1 MAAVEAEHQNR
12 ADETDEIPF
21 KDGDS
26 DICQQLMDRY
36 AKSSA
41 SQHRHLVATAAAMRS
56 ILTSESLPPSPPAY
70 FAAAISS
77 LDSSTEDPM
86 AVSALLTF
94 LSIVVPLVPD
104 GGISAA
110 MAREAVGVLVKP
122 IDGEGEKKLGV
133 ASLRAGVKCIGT
145 LLVGFCDLDDWESI
159 RIGFGSLLKFSID
172 KRPKVR
178 RCAQECLEKLF
189 GSLLSSTLIKEASDT
204 LYALLKE
211 HKSVLSELSSKKI
224 VEGSKVESALKSENA
239 EAAHVLNV
247 LSATVPFLSAEV
259 SSCVFSELCKLMGSQ
274 FSPLTRQIL
283 KAIDTIFKSSEDTVV
298 VPEIEGVITSLTGYV
313 SLHEKNPA
321 DTVLHVSTLLKS
333 ALEKANSTEAT
344 LCLRQLPLVCGSL
357 AGLLTSEDDVASQ
370 ASVILK
376 DLISSYID
384 TDNLLTE
391 KSLSSE
397 DEDNLAGGDNINAAR
412 SVCTVFESTL
422 NSCDGIPK
430 EHILTVTGLLIE
442 KLGGISYILAKDIIL
457 KLADMM
463 KNAAGGTSSSQYVQQ
478 CIGAAVVAMGPVKLL
493 TLLPITL
500 HAESHSCTN
509 AWLIPILRR
518 HIVGASLEYYV
529 DHIVPLAKSL
539 MLTSKEAKKSGHGK
553 TLRTCGHELLKLL
566 PAFCNYPI
574 DVPQKFGS
582 LVKLMV
588 KFIKKKSFMHE
599 AVAVSLQMLVNQN
612 KRKPKPS
619 TDMDDEENANISEDA
634 KPEVDSRFHY
644 SKKASVKNMKTLASS
659 SAELLQTLVDVLTAS
674 GTQISADFKVAI
686 GCLAST
692 LDSSVRKK
700 ILISLLNKFD
710 PAGESEI
717 EGQVNQSNDSNDE
730 EKDNNSATKTQLKR
744 SAVLDLASSFVEGAK
759 EDLIE
764 LIYNLVRQSFQAT
777 DEADLRGAYNTLS
790 RILEEHGWFCSSHF
804 AEVIEML
811 LSHKTPEDEAS
822 SKSRFAC
829 FHVLMAHGIQSSSEE
844 ENEKAFLILNE
855 MILTLKDGKEEH
867 RKAACDALVMVYTTL
882 KNSSS
887 MNSDELCPKLI
898 NMISGYISG
907 TSPHI
912 RSGAVSALSVL
923 IYKDPEIC
931 LSSPELLS
939 SVLSLLHT
947 KSIEIIKVSL
957 PLVPL
962 KYVFSLSF
970 SLVIVYL
977 QAVLGFVKVLVS
989 TSQAQDLQSLLQNL
1003 LYEILPWSSVSR
1015 HYFKSKVTIIVEI
1028 MIRKCGTR
1036 AVQLATPDKHKSFL
1050 QTVLENRSSKAKDK
1064 DETNDSQTTF
1074 IDSSREPRKR
1084 NHSSETTAKQDGG
1097 KEHNKFKRHKNT
1109 HHSDTNGR
1117 TGPKRPGTRNFGK
1130 HREASGNNHKS
1141 GKDTRKPNRFR
1152 KAS

>member
-12 ADETDEIPF
+12 ADETDEISF

-189 GSLLSSTLIKEASDT
+189 GSLLSSTVIKEASDT

-224 VEGSKVESALKSENA
+224 VQGSKVESTLKSENA

-247 LSATVPFLSAEV
+247 LSATIPFLSAEV
-259 SSCVFSELCKLMGSQ
+259 SSSVFSELCKLMGSH

-357 AGLLTSEDDVASQ
+357 AGLLTSEEDVASQ

-391 KSLSSE
+391 GSLSSE

-430 EHILTVTGLLIE
+430 EHILTVTALLIE

-463 KNAAGGTSSSQYVQQ
+463 KNAAGGTSSSHYVQQ

-612 KRKPKPS
+612 KRKPKLS

-882 KNSSS
+882 KSSSS

-947 KSIEIIKVSL
+947 KSIEIIK
-957 PLVPL
+957 
-962 KYVFSLSF
+962 
-970 SLVIVYL
+970 
-977 QAVLGFVKVLVS
+977 AVLGFVKVLVS

-1015 HYFKSKVTIIVEI
+1015 YYFKSKVTIIVEI

-1064 DETNDSQTTF
+1064 DETNDSQTTS

-1084 NHSSETTAKQDGG
+1084 NHSSEATAKQDGG
-1097 KEHNKFKRHKNT
+1097 KEHNKFKRHKST

-1117 TGPKRPGTRNFGK
+1117 RTGPKRPSNRNFGK
-1130 HREASGNNHKS
+1130 HRVASGNNHKS

>member
-1 MAAVEAEHQNR
+1 MAA
-12 ADETDEIPF
+12 ADENDEISF
-21 KDGDS
+21 KDGGDS

-77 LDSSTEDPM
+77 LDTSTAADPM

-94 LSIVVPLVPD
+94 LSIVVPLVPQ
-104 GGISAA
+104 GGVSAP
-110 MAREAVGVLVKP
+110 MAREAVSVLVRP
-122 IDGEGEKKLGV
+122 IDGEGEKLGV

-159 RIGFGSLLKFSID
+159 RIGFGSILKFSID

-189 GSLLSSTLIKEASDT
+189 GSLRLTTVVKEASDA
-204 LYALLKE
+204 LFALLKE
-211 HKSVLSELSSKKI
+211 HKSVLYELSSRKV
-224 VEGSKVESALKSENA
+224 VEGSKAESALKSENA

-247 LSATVPFLSAEV
+247 MSATIPFLSAEV
-259 SSCVFSELCKLMGSQ
+259 ISSVFSELCKLMGSR

-283 KAIDTIFKSSEDTVV
+283 KGIDTIFKSSEDDAVV
-298 VPEIEGVITSLTGYV
+298 VPEIEGVIASLTSYV
-313 SLHEKNPA
+313 SLHDKNPA
-321 DTVLHVSTLLKS
+321 DTVVHASTLLKS
-333 ALEKANSTEAT
+333 ALEKAEPT

-370 ASVILK
+370 SSVILK

-384 TDNLLTE
+384 TDNLLAE
-391 KSLSSE
+391 GSLSGE
-397 DEDNLAGGDNINAAR
+397 DEDDLTGGDNINAAR

-430 EHILTVTGLLIE
+430 EHILTVIALLIE
-442 KLGGISYILAKDIIL
+442 KLGDLSYILAKDIIL

-478 CIGAAVVAMGPVKLL
+478 CIGAAVVAMGPAKLL

-500 HAESHSCTN
+500 NAESHSCTN
-509 AWLIPILRR
+509 AWLIPILKK

-539 MLTSKEAKKSGHGK
+539 MLVSKEAKKSGHGK

-566 PAFCNYPI
+566 PAFCNYPT

-588 KFIKKKSFMHE
+588 KFIKKKTFMHE

-612 KRKPKPS
+612 KKMPQPS
-619 TDMDDEENANISEDA
+619 TDADEENTNISEDA

-644 SKKASVKNMKTLASS
+644 SKKASVKNMKALASS
-659 SAELLQTLVDVLTAS
+659 STELLQTLVDVLTAS
-674 GTQISADFKVAI
+674 GTQISSDFKAAI

-692 LDSSVRKK
+692 LDSSVKKK

-717 EGQVNQSNDSNDE
+717 EGQVNQSNDSIDE
-730 EKDNNSATKTQLKR
+730 EKDNRSATKTQLKR

-759 EDLIE
+759 EDLIK
-764 LIYNLVRQSFQAT
+764 LIYILVRQSFQAT

-790 RILEEHGWFCSSHF
+790 RILEEHGWFCSSRF
-804 AEVIEML
+804 AEVVEML

-882 KNSSS
+882 KSSSS

-947 KSIEIIKVSL
+947 KSIEIIK
-957 PLVPL
+957 
-962 KYVFSLSF
+962 
-970 SLVIVYL
+970 
-977 QAVLGFVKVLVS
+977 AVLGFVKVLVS
-989 TSQAQDLQSLLQNL
+989 TSQAQDLQNLLQNL

-1015 HYFKSKVTIIVEI
+1015 HYFKSKL
-1028 MIRKCGTR
+1028 R
-1036 AVQLATPDKHKSFL
+1036 L
-1050 QTVLENRSSKAKDK
+1050 
-1064 DETNDSQTTF
+1064 
-1074 IDSSREPRKR
+1074 
-1084 NHSSETTAKQDGG
+1084 
-1097 KEHNKFKRHKNT
+1097 
-1109 HHSDTNGR
+1109 
-1117 TGPKRPGTRNFGK
+1117 
-1130 HREASGNNHKS
+1130 
-1141 GKDTRKPNRFR
+1141 
-1152 KAS
+1152 

>member
-12 ADETDEIPF
+12 ADETDEISF

-189 GSLLSSTLIKEASDT
+189 GSLLSSTVIKEASDT

-321 DTVLHVSTLLKS
+321 DTVLHVSTLLKN
-333 ALEKANSTEAT
+333 ALEKANSVEPTF
-344 LCLRQLPLVCGSL
+344 CLRQLPLVCGSL
-357 AGLLTSEDDVASQ
+357 AGLLTSEEDVASQ

-391 KSLSSE
+391 GSLSSE

-412 SVCTVFESTL
+412 SVCTVFFESTL

-430 EHILTVTGLLIE
+430 EHILTVTALLIE

-463 KNAAGGTSSSQYVQQ
+463 KNAAGGSSSSHYVLLTFGMGLVQKAVQQ

-947 KSIEIIKVSL
+947 KSIEIIK
-957 PLVPL
+957 
-962 KYVFSLSF
+962 
-970 SLVIVYL
+970 
-977 QAVLGFVKVLVS
+977 AVLGFVKVLVS

-1015 HYFKSKVTIIVEI
+1015 HYFKTKVTIIVEI

-1064 DETNDSQTTF
+1064 DETNDSQTTS

-1097 KEHNKFKRHKNT
+1097 NEHNKFKRHKST

-1117 TGPKRPGTRNFGK
+1117 RTGPKRPGNRNFGK
-1130 HREASGNNHKS
+1130 HWEASGNNHKS
-1141 GKDTRKPNRFR
+1141 GKDTRKPSRFR

>member
-1 MAAVEAEHQNR
+1 MAAAVEAQHQNR
-12 ADETDEIPF
+12 GDENEEISF

-77 LDSSTEDPM
+77 LDSSTAADPM

-94 LSIVVPLVPD
+94 LSIVVPLVPR
-104 GGISAA
+104 GGILAP
-110 MAREAVGVLVKP
+110 MAREAVGVLVRP
-122 IDGEGEKKLGV
+122 VDGEGEKLGV

-159 RIGFGSLLKFSID
+159 RIGFGSLLTFSID

-189 GSLLSSTLIKEASDT
+189 GSLRLSSTVIKEASDT

-211 HKSVLSELSSKKI
+211 HKPVLSELSSRKV
-224 VEGSKVESALKSENA
+224 VEGSKVESTLKSESA

-247 LSATVPFLSAEV
+247 LSATIPFLSAEV
-259 SSCVFSELCKLMGSQ
+259 SCSVFSELCELMGSQ

-283 KAIDTIFKSSEDTVV
+283 KAIDTIFKSSDDAVV
-298 VPEIEGVITSLTGYV
+298 VPEIEVVIASLTSYV
-313 SLHEKNPA
+313 SLHEKNPS
-321 DTVLHVSTLLKS
+321 DTIVHASTLLKS
-333 ALEKANSTEAT
+333 ALEKANSVEPT

-357 AGLLTSEDDVASQ
+357 AGLLTSEEDVASQ
-370 ASVILK
+370 ASVVLK
-376 DLISSYID
+376 DLINSHID
-384 TDNLLTE
+384 TDNLMAE
-391 KSLSSE
+391 ESLSSE
-397 DEDNLAGGDNINAAR
+397 DEDNLTGGDNINAAR
-412 SVCTVFESTL
+412 SVCSVFESTL
-422 NSCDGIPK
+422 NSCDGIPN
-430 EHILTVTGLLIE
+430 EHILTATALLIE
-442 KLGGISYILAKDIIL
+442 KLGDLSYILAKDIIL

-463 KNAAGGTSSSQYVQQ
+463 KKATGGISSSQYVQQ
-478 CIGAAVVAMGPVKLL
+478 CIGAAVVAMGPAKLL

-500 HAESHSCTN
+500 YTESHSCTN
-509 AWLIPILRR
+509 AWLIPILRK

-529 DHIVPLAKSL
+529 DHIVPLAKYL
-539 MLTSKEAKKSGHGK
+539 MLASKEAKKSGHGK

-612 KRKPKPS
+612 KRMPKPS
-619 TDMDDEENANISEDA
+619 TDVDEENNNISEDA

-674 GTQISADFKVAI
+674 GAQISADFKAAI

-692 LDSSVRKK
+692 LDSSVKKK

-717 EGQVNQSNDSNDE
+717 EGQVNQSNDSIDE
-730 EKDNNSATKTQLKR
+730 EKDNRSATKTQLKR

-822 SKSRFAC
+822 SRSRFAC
-829 FHVLMAHGIQSSSEE
+829 FHVLMAHGIQSFSEE

-882 KNSSS
+882 KNSPS

-931 LSSPELLS
+931 LLSPELLS
-939 SVLSLLHT
+939 SVLELLHT
-947 KSIEIIKVSL
+947 KSIEIIK
-957 PLVPL
+957 
-962 KYVFSLSF
+962 
-970 SLVIVYL
+970 
-977 QAVLGFVKVLVS
+977 AVLGFVKVLVS

-1036 AVQLATPDKHKSFL
+1036 AVQLATPDKHKTFL
-1050 QTVLENRSSKAKDK
+1050 QTVLENRSSKAKEK
-1064 DETNDSQTTF
+1064 DETNDSQTTS

-1084 NHSSETTAKQDGG
+1084 NHSSETTARQDGG
-1097 KEHNKFKRHKNT
+1097 KEHNKFKRHKST
-1109 HHSDTNGR
+1109 HHSDTNGSR
-1117 TGPKRPGTRNFGK
+1117 TGPKRPGNRSFGK

-1141 GKDTRKPNRFR
+1141 GKDTRKPQKNRFR
-1152 KAS
+1152 KAP

>member
-1 MAAVEAEHQNR
+1 MAAFETGQQDR
-12 ADETDEIPF
+12 ADENDEIAF
-21 KDGDS
+21 KDGDT

-56 ILTSESLPPSPPAY
+56 ILTAESLPPSPPAF

-77 LDSSTEDPM
+77 LDSSTADPM

-94 LSIVVPLVPD
+94 LSLVVPLVPP
-104 GGISAA
+104 GEISAT
-110 MAREAVGVLVKP
+110 MAREAVIVLVNR
-122 IDGEGEKKLGV
+122 IDGEGDKLGV

-145 LLVGFCDLDDWESI
+145 LLIGFCDLDDWESI
-159 RIGFGSLLKFSID
+159 RIGFASLLKFAID

-189 GSLLSSTLIKEASDT
+189 ASLRSSTVIKEASNT
-204 LYALLKE
+204 VYGLLKE
-211 HKSVLSELSSKKI
+211 HKPVLSELSSTKME
-224 VEGSKVESALKSENA
+224 EGSKVESTLKPENA

-247 LSATVPFLSAEV
+247 LSAIIPFLSAKV
-259 SSCVFSELCKLMGSQ
+259 SSKVFSELCKLMTSQ

-283 KAIDTIFKSSEDTVV
+283 KAIDSIFKNSEDTVI
-298 VPEIEGVITSLTGYV
+298 VPEIEGVITSLTNYL
-313 SLHEKNPA
+313 SLHDKNPA
-321 DTVLHVSTLLKS
+321 DTIVHVSTLLKS
-333 ALEKANSTEAT
+333 ALEKAYSDEPL
-344 LCLRQLPLVCGSL
+344 LCLRKLPLVCGSL
-357 AGLLTSEDDVASQ
+357 AGLLTSADDVASQ
-370 ASVILK
+370 VSVILK

-384 TDNLLTE
+384 TNNLLTE
-391 KSLSSE
+391 RSLLCE
-397 DEDNLAGGDNINAAR
+397 DEDNLTGGGNINAAR
-412 SVCTVFESTL
+412 SVCRVFESTL

-430 EHILTVTGLLIE
+430 ECILTVTALLIE
-442 KLGGISYILAKDIIL
+442 KLGELSYILANNIIF
-457 KLADMM
+457 KLADIM
-463 KNAAGGTSSSQYVQQ
+463 KNATGDNSSSQYVQQ
-478 CIGAAVVAMGPVKLL
+478 CIGSAVVAMGPVRLL

-500 HAESHSCTN
+500 HAESHSCEN
-509 AWLIPILRR
+509 DWLIPILRR
-518 HIVGASLEYYV
+518 YIVGATLDYYV
-529 DHIVPLAKSL
+529 KHIVPLAKSL
-539 MLTSKEAKKSGHGK
+539 MLASKGAKKSAHGK
-553 TLRTCGHELLKLL
+553 KLRPCGHELLRLL
-566 PAFCNYPI
+566 PAFCNYPT
-574 DVPQKFGS
+574 DVPQNFGS
-582 LVKLMV
+582 LAKLMA

-612 KRKPKPS
+612 KRIPKPS
-619 TDMDDEENANISEDA
+619 TDMGEAKADISEDS
-634 KPEVDSRFHY
+634 KPEFESRFHY
-644 SKKASVKNMKTLASS
+644 SRKASTKNLKALASS
-659 SAELLQTLVDVLTAS
+659 SAVLLQTLVDLFTVS
-674 GTQISADFKVAI
+674 GTEIRADFKAAI

-717 EGQVNQSNDSNDE
+717 EGKVDQSNDSMDE
-730 EKDNNSATKTQLKR
+730 EKDNRSTTKTQLKR

-764 LIYNLVRQSFQAT
+764 LIYNLVRQSFLAT
-777 DEADLRGAYNTLS
+777 NEADLRGAYETLS
-790 RILEEHGWFCSSHF
+790 RLLEEHGWFCSSHF
-804 AEVIEML
+804 AEVIKML
-811 LSHKTPEDEAS
+811 LSHKTLEDAAS

-855 MILTLKDGKEEH
+855 MILTLKDGNEEH

-887 MNSDELCPKLI
+887 ITSDEPCPKLI
-898 NMISGYISG
+898 NMITGYISG
-907 TSPHI
+907 SSPHI

-947 KSIEIIKVSL
+947 KSIEIIK
-957 PLVPL
+957 
-962 KYVFSLSF
+962 
-970 SLVIVYL
+970 
-977 QAVLGFVKVLVS
+977 AVLGFVKVLVS
-989 TSQAQDLQSLLQNL
+989 TSQAQDLQNLLQNL
-1003 LYEILPWSSVSR
+1003 LWEILPWSSVSR

-1050 QTVLENRSSKAKDK
+1050 QTVLENRSGKPKDK
-1064 DETNDSQTTF
+1064 EETNDSQTTS
-1074 IDSSREPRKR
+1074 IDPPREPRKR
-1084 NHSSETTAKQDGG
+1084 NNREASSETKTKRDGG
-1097 KEHNKFKRHKNT
+1097 RGHNKFKRQKST
-1109 HHSDTNGR
+1109 HHQRRS
-1117 TGPKRPGTRNFGK
+1117 
-1130 HREASGNNHKS
+1130 HA
-1141 GKDTRKPNRFR
+1141 
-1152 KAS
+1152 

>member
-12 ADETDEIPF
+12 ADETDEIFF

-94 LSIVVPLVPD
+94 LSIVVPLVLD

-189 GSLLSSTLIKEASDT
+189 GSLLSSTVIKEASDT

-313 SLHEKNPA
+313 SLQEKNPA
-321 DTVLHVSTLLKS
+321 DTVLHVSTLLKN
-333 ALEKANSTEAT
+333 ALEKANSVEPT

-357 AGLLTSEDDVASQ
+357 TGLLTSEEDVASQ

-397 DEDNLAGGDNINAAR
+397 DEGNLAGGDNINAAR

-442 KLGGISYILAKDIIL
+442 KLGSYGFGFLLTLGMGLVQKA
-457 KLADMM
+457 
-463 KNAAGGTSSSQYVQQ
+463 VQQ

-612 KRKPKPS
+612 KRKPKLS

-717 EGQVNQSNDSNDE
+717 KGQVNQSNDSNDE
-730 EKDNNSATKTQLKR
+730 EKDYNSATKTQLKR

-1064 DETNDSQTTF
+1064 DETNDSQTTS

-1097 KEHNKFKRHKNT
+1097 KEHNKFKRHKST

-1117 TGPKRPGTRNFGK
+1117 TGPKRPGNRNFGK
-1130 HREASGNNHKS
+1130 HRVASGNNHKS